1 MLKKFPLSFQ
11 LSALSVC
18 LLGFW
23 IGDFIMDKIIIRG
36 GERLIGEVEVSGS
49 KNATLPI
56 FAASLLAEGGSLFR
70 NVPNLKDVQ
79 TTVKVLKNLGVK
91 VSEEGEIY
99 RIDSTEVSNHKAPY
113 DLVKTMRASIL
124 VLGPLV
130 ARMRRATVSLP
141 GGCAIGAR
149 PINLHLMGLE
159 AMGAKIELRR
169 GYIEANA
176 DRLKG
181 TDISFDTPTVTGTE
195 NLMMAAT
202 LAKGKTT
209 LQNAAMEPEVVDL
222 ANVLIKMG
230 AKINGAG
237 TRLIEIEGVESL
249 QGVEHSIIPD
259 RIEAG
264 TLMVAAG
271 LTRGNIKILH
281 CPLQQMEAVVS
292 KLRESGM
299 EIDSDG
305 EGVRVVGNRRVRS
318 VDVKTQP
325 YPGFPT
331 DMQAQFMVLMAL
343 AKGLSVISET
353 IFENRFIHV
362 SELRRMGADIRIQGI
377 SAIIKGV
384 ENLNGAQVMATDLR
398 ASASLILAGL
408 AAEGVTEVSRVYHL
422 DRGYEGLDKKLASL
436 GADIKRV
443 QEKD

>member
-1 MLKKFPLSFQ
+1 
-11 LSALSVC
+11 
-18 LLGFW
+18 
-23 IGDFIMDKIIIRG
+23 MDRIVIKG

-49 KNATLPI
+49 KNATLPV
-56 FAASLLAEGGSLFR
+56 FAASLLTEGNNLFD
-70 NVPNLKDVQ
+70 NVPNLMDVR
-79 TTVKVLKNLGVK
+79 TSIKVLEKLGVK
-91 VSEEGEIY
+91 VSEEGKKY
-99 RIDSTEVSNHKAPY
+99 QIDATGISNCEAPY

-130 ARMRRATVSLP
+130 ARMRNATVSLP
-141 GGCAIGAR
+141 GGCAIGSR

-159 AMGAKIELRR
+159 AMGAKIELRH
-169 GYIEANA
+169 GYIEAKA

-181 TDISFDTPTVTGTE
+181 AHISFDNPTVTGTE

-202 LAKGKTT
+202 LAKGKTI

-222 ANVLIKMG
+222 AKVLRKMG
-230 AKINGAG
+230 AKITGAG
-237 TRLIEIEGVESL
+237 TSLIEIEGVEAL
-249 QGVEHSIIPD
+249 HAVEHSIIPD

-271 LTRGNIKILH
+271 LTRGNIRILN
-281 CPLQQMEAVVS
+281 CPLHHMETLVH
-292 KLRESGM
+292 KLREAGM
-299 EIDSDG
+299 EIDPDG
-305 EGVRVVGNRRVRS
+305 DGVTVVGNRRIRS

-331 DMQAQFMVLMAL
+331 DMQAQFMVFMSL

-362 SELRRMGADIRIQGI
+362 SELRRMGADIRIQG
-377 SAIIKGV
+377 STAIIQGV
-384 ENLNGAQVMATDLR
+384 GNLSGAPVMATDLR

-408 AAEGVTEVSRVYHL
+408 AATGVTDVSRVYHL
-422 DRGYEGLDKKLASL
+422 DRGYEALDKKLSKL

-443 QEKD
+443 KEGN